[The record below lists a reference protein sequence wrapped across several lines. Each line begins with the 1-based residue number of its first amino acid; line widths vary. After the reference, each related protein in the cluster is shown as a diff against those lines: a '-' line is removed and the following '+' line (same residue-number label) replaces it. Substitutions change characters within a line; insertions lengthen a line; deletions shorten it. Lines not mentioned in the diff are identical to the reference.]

1 MNCAICKQPLP
12 NALKVFCDACIFD
25 EAKRQQSLAAM
36 PCSVAAP
43 QSDWQDFTPEYDY
56 VKKFYDVLLP
66 SGEIV
71 EGCWPNA
78 GYMNGIMQRN
88 GKWSGTDG
96 VKVRLSLKHPMDDE

>member
-1 MNCAICKQPLP
+1 MSDELKMMQGLISIGRERQGIR
-12 NALKVFCDACIFD
+12 NAN
-25 EAKRQQSLAAM
+25 EQSSLAAM

-43 QSDWQDFTPEYDY
+43 QSNWEDFTPEYDY
-56 VKKFYDVLLP
+56 EKKFYDVLLP

-78 GYMNGIMQRN
+78 GYMNGVMQRN

-96 VKVRLSLKHPMDDE
+96 VKVRLSLKHPMDD